1 MRHLECERTEPFL
14 SALENFVKT
23 TLGNAYAIS
32 LKNVLF
38 RRRNSLNRKTYDAL
52 PDNDNREFFCSELI
66 AKAYKEAGLIM
77 QEQAS
82 WAYMPAD
89 FSKQGK
95 RLKLEKDAKLSEE
108 VIIRFDEESLLKERE
123 EYEKKMAEG
132 ETQPVE

>member
-14 SALENFVKT
+14 AALENFVKT

-38 RRRNSLNRKTYDAL
+38 RRRHSLNRKSQDAA

-66 AKAYKEAGLIM
+66 AKAYKEAGLIV

-108 VIIRFDEESLLKERE
+108 VMISFNEEQLMKDRE
-123 EYEKKMAEG
+123 EYEKKLAEAG
-132 ETQPVE
+132 QLPVE

>member
-1 MRHLECERTEPFL
+1 
-14 SALENFVKT
+14 
-23 TLGNAYAIS
+23 
-32 LKNVLF
+32 
-38 RRRNSLNRKTYDAL
+38 
-52 PDNDNREFFCSELI
+52 
-66 AKAYKEAGLIM
+66 M

>member
-14 SALENFVKT
+14 AAVENFVKT
-23 TLGNAYAIS
+23 TLGNSYAIS

-38 RRRNSLNRKTYDAL
+38 RRRRSLNRKTQEPI

-66 AKAYKEAGLIM
+66 AKAYKEAGLIV

-82 WAYMPAD
+82 WVYMPAD
-89 FSKQGK
+89 FSKEGK

-108 VIIRFDEESLLKERE
+108 VMIRFDEE
-123 EYEKKMAEG
+123 
-132 ETQPVE
+132 